1 VQGSNDYFLIDALR
15 NSAGA
20 SNRRRNDS
28 NNGSLLKSNKHC
40 LWRGKKEAE
49 IMDAN
54 SKEYKELS
62 CRDFKSDCGF
72 MVRAETSE
80 ELMKYC
86 QEHACSVHG
95 KCGSSPESREKIKSH
110 IKDVWV

>member
-1 VQGSNDYFLIDALR
+1 
-15 NSAGA
+15 
-20 SNRRRNDS
+20 
-28 NNGSLLKSNKHC
+28 
-40 LWRGKKEAE
+40 
-49 IMDAN
+49 MDTN

-95 KCGSSPESREKIKSH
+95 KCGSSPESREEIKSR
-110 IKDVWV
+110 IKDVRV